1 MEKYDDIINLKRPV
15 SKYPKMSLYQRSAQ
29 FAPYSALTGYE
40 GQVKETARLTDRRIE
55 LDEELKVILDM
66 KIQVIQELISN
77 KPELE
82 VTYFIPDDKK
92 DGGRYETILDN
103 INKIDIYKQQMIMQN
118 GTIIDIKEI
127 IDINSDVFKKRMS
140 GFHAIICSL

>member
-1 MEKYDDIINLKRPV
+1 MSKYDDIIDLPRPA
-15 SKYPKMSLYQRSAQ
+15 SKHPKLGDDSRAAQ
-29 FAPYSALTGYE
+29 FSPFAALVGYDE
-40 GQVKETARLTDRRIE
+40 QVKETARLTDRRIE

-82 VTYFIPDDKK
+82 VTYFIPDEKK

-103 INKIDIYKQQMIMQN
+103 INKIDIYKQKIIMQN
-118 GTIIDIKEI
+118 GAIIDIKEI
-127 IDINSDVFKKRMS
+127 IDINSDIFKNIK
-140 GFHAIICSL
+140 FE

>member
-1 MEKYDDIINLKRPV
+1 MSKYDDIIDLPRPA
-15 SKYPKMSLYQRSAQ
+15 SKHPKLGDDSRAAQ
-29 FAPYSALTGYE
+29 FSPFAALVGYDE
-40 GQVKETARLTDRRIE
+40 QVKETARLTDRRIE
-55 LDEELKVILDM
+55 LDEEFKVILDM

-103 INKIDIYKQQMIMQN
+103 INKIDIYKQQMVMQN

-127 IDINSDVFKKRMS
+127 IDINSDIFKNLK
-140 GFHAIICSL
+140 FE

>member
-1 MEKYDDIINLKRPV
+1 MLILEKSDKYNDIINLPHHV
-15 SKYPKMSLYQRSAQ
+15 SEKHVRMTIEERSAQ
-29 FAPYSALTGYE
+29 FAPYAALTGYE

-118 GTIIDIKEI
+118 GAIIDIKEI
-127 IDINSDVFKKRMS
+127 IDINSNIFKNLK
-140 GFHAIICSL
+140 FE

>member
-1 MEKYDDIINLKRPV
+1 MGNYDDIINLKRPI
-15 SKYPKMSLYQRSAQ
+15 SKHPKMSLYQRSAQ
-29 FAPYSALTGYE
+29 FAPFAALTGYE

-55 LDEELKVILDM
+55 LDEEMKLILDL
-66 KIQVIQELISN
+66 KIQVIKEMLSDN
-77 KPELE
+77 PEVE
-82 VTYFIPDDKK
+82 ITYFIPDDKK

-127 IDINSDVFKKRMS
+127 IDINSDVFKKS
-140 GFHAIICSL
+140 